1 MPHGDA
7 AWARSSSYY
16 CKNEMDKGGQQA
28 CHKCFYKSDP
38 SQRGYR
44 KRMIKIWKEIGVF
57 DTTEQRLADQSRAIR
72 TNGWLS
78 EIEME
83 EIQREIEREQRI
95 DEVMSTEEGTDMEN
109 SLENECENDNRDETS
124 EEETDEEISMTMILA
139 RMIESESSEER
150 KSLLQ
155 EFAEEVT
162 KEEAPLNLR
171 NVDRG
176 RLKEAVR
183 KINDLLTDIPTA
195 NLTET
200 NKLLLAAACLAGKK
214 VGAKKRETTSMA
226 EPWWKRRLN
235 GQIAKLRK
243 DLSRLDKWK
252 SNQLKSMAVKE
263 QLETRYKV
271 KKKGIGVVIEELKQ
285 QVVAKAAKV
294 KRYEGRVE
302 QYRQNRMY
310 QSNQKR
316 LFERLEN
323 KERSNEVSPDTQENK
338 KFWSDIWDNPASHNE
353 QAKWLKDIETDL
365 INVKRQDEIVISFS
379 FCFSFI

>member
-1 MPHGDA
+1 
-7 AWARSSSYY
+7 
-16 CKNEMDKGGQQA
+16 
-28 CHKCFYKSDP
+28 
-38 SQRGYR
+38 
-44 KRMIKIWKEIGVF
+44 
-57 DTTEQRLADQSRAIR
+57 
-72 TNGWLS
+72 
-78 EIEME
+78 ME

-95 DEVMSTEEGTDMEN
+95 DEAMSTEEGTDMEN

-124 EEETDEEISMTMILA
+124 EEEADEEISMTMILA

-155 EFAEEVT
+155 ELAEEVT

-200 NKLLLAAACLAGKK
+200 NKLLLAAARLAGKK

-226 EPWWKRRLN
+226 EPWRKRRLN
-235 GQIAKLRK
+235 GQIAKLRR

-263 QLETRYKV
+263 QVETRYKV

-285 QVVAKAAKV
+285 RVVAKAAKV

-323 KERSNEVSPDTQENK
+323 KERSNEVSLIFSFHSFFHFKFFIHGGPINQEWLLFRGPWK
-338 KFWSDIWDNPASHNE
+338 KPNYNTTKIKKN
-353 QAKWLKDIETDL
+353 IY
-365 INVKRQDEIVISFS
+365 NVKLE
-379 FCFSFI
+379 